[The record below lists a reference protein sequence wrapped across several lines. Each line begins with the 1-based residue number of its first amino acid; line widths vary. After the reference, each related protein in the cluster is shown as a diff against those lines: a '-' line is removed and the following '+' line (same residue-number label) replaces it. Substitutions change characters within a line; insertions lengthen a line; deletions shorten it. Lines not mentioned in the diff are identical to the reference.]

1 MSQELRELAS
11 FMPTLEQ
18 LMQDDSVR
26 RLVNHL
32 PPDIGKL
39 HSLCHTHTHT
49 HICSIF
55 FVFVLVTV
63 FVQVLVSVSIFVS
76 VSVIVPVSV
85 IIFVPVIAPV
95 LVFVFFL
102 SVHRYS
108 PAHLW

>member
-1 MSQELRELAS
+1 MLANSEHYTSTSDMSQELRE
-11 FMPTLEQ
+11 LEQ

-39 HSLCHTHTHT
+39 HELCHTHIHT

-63 FVQVLVSVSIFVS
+63 FVP

-85 IIFVPVIAPV
+85 FVPV
-95 LVFVFFL
+95 LVFVFVL

-108 PAHLW
+108 SAHLW